1 MIGWRH
7 LLPARVRG
15 SEKERG
21 ARIRKAPEFR
31 VSLSHPFAEK
41 NGERMGHPTVC
52 KSHQLNP
59 TFPQGLK
66 PTSFFAETMYGLKPV
81 PFKALIH
88 SEIAPDLFF
97 AQFPSCF
104 AFGAEFQRLNCGAV
118 D

>member
-1 MIGWRH
+1 
-7 LLPARVRG
+7 
-15 SEKERG
+15 
-21 ARIRKAPEFR
+21 
-31 VSLSHPFAEK
+31 
-41 NGERMGHPTVC
+41 MGHPTVC

-81 PFKALIH
+81 PFEALIH